1 MSPATPLSP
10 AGEWVGGGD
19 PDASAADLLAAAAA
33 AAAAAAVPT
42 TARRRPRAE
51 PPTAAPVV
59 SVRRAKARGA
69 VLAAMAAE
77 GRLEERLADLMLA
90 LRECFGCEHAV
101 CVLRRG
107 GGLALAAVD
116 ERPYDL
122 GAASGDGAGFFGA
135 EVVRSGAAL
144 RVDDAANDDPRFNA
158 AFGAERLPGV
168 DVRRRRRR
176 AHPGRRRRRRGA
188 GAIELINPV
197 VGAELDDLALNDL
210 VAACAMLPELLMLG
224 ASSGFACEVNKCV
237 GAARH
242 HAAC

>member
-1 MSPATPLSP
+1 
-10 AGEWVGGGD
+10 
-19 PDASAADLLAAAAA
+19 
-33 AAAAAAVPT
+33 
-42 TARRRPRAE
+42 
-51 PPTAAPVV
+51 
-59 SVRRAKARGA
+59 
-69 VLAAMAAE
+69 MAAE

-144 RVDDAANDDPRFNA
+144 RVDDAANDDPRINA
-158 AFGAERLPGV
+158 AFGAARLPGV
-168 DVRRRRRR
+168 DVR
-176 AHPGRRRRRRGA
+176 AAAAAPMPGVALDGECA
-188 GAIELINPV
+188 GAIELINPF

-224 ASSGFACEVNKCV
+224 AS
-237 GAARH
+237 
-242 HAAC
+242 

>member
-1 MSPATPLSP
+1 MRRSATP
-10 AGEWVGGGD
+10 
-19 PDASAADLLAAAAA
+19 
-33 AAAAAAVPT
+33 T
-42 TARRRPRAE
+42 

-168 DVRRRRRR
+168 DVRAAAAQQPEEGLSR
-176 AHPGRRRRRRGA
+176 ARARIVGVEHDLVLDLLRRGA
-188 GAIELINPV
+188 GAAHGGCPNGTTL
-197 VGAELDDLALNDL
+197 
-210 VAACAMLPELLMLG
+210 
-224 ASSGFACEVNKCV
+224 
-237 GAARH
+237 
-242 HAAC
+242 